1 MARKYR
7 DPKFDQKS
15 HTEEEKKNVGCGD
28 TFCKPV
34 LGMWGQ
40 VELPSQPPGGL
51 GKLRRD
57 PESEVKIKKRK
68 KNLARWLSS

>member
-1 MARKYR
+1 MCGILVAPKYG

-15 HTEEEKKNVGCGD
+15 HTEEEKENAGCGD

-40 VELPSQPPGGL
+40 VELPSQPTWWTWQA
-51 GKLRRD
+51 
-57 PESEVKIKKRK
+57 PEKP
-68 KNLARWLSS
+68 